1 MDFLER
7 MTRVIDYIE
16 AHLDEDFALQDLAGI
31 VCCDVYQFGR
41 IFAYV
46 VGMPLAEYVRGRR
59 LSLAALELSHGE
71 RRVIDVAL
79 KYGYSSPES
88 FARAFRELHGVSPRE
103 ASAPGARLRMCPRI
117 SFHITVKGGIDM
129 EYQLVDRA
137 VIKGA
142 GIVRNFGKVRINEQ
156 AARWT
161 EKTPDVWKFWEDFLD
176 RGENAVIRD
185 KYRLYRAPF
194 WQMGVSYTDPDG
206 NLTVSIGAEDAG
218 GDYPELTRFEVP
230 AATWAVFTV
239 KGSLAGAE
247 HPLNALTTRI
257 FGEWLPSSG
266 YERAMDYQIEVYGPG
281 NTNREDY
288 TTALWI
294 PVKRKEEA

>member
-16 AHLDEDFALQDLAGI
+16 AHLDENFSLQDLAGI

-59 LSLAALELSHGE
+59 LSLAALELSRGGL
-71 RRVIDVAL
+71 RVIDAAL

-88 FARAFRELHGVSPRE
+88 FARMFRDLHGVSPRE
-103 ASAPGARLRMCPRI
+103 AAAPGVRLRMCPRI
-117 SFHITVKGGIDM
+117 SFHITVKGDTDM
-129 EYQLVDRA
+129 EYQLVDRDA
-137 VIKGA
+137 IKGA

-156 AARWT
+156 AERWT
-161 EKTPDVWKFWEDFLD
+161 EKTPDVWQFWEDFLD
-176 RGENAVIRD
+176 RGENAIIRD
-185 KYRLYRAPF
+185 KYQLYRAPF

-206 NLTVSIGAEDAG
+206 NLSVFIGAEEDG
-218 GDYPELTRFEVP
+218 GNYPELTRFEIP
-230 AATWAVFTV
+230 AATWAVFTT

-257 FGEWLPSSG
+257 FSEWLPSSG
-266 YERAMDYQIEVYGPG
+266 YERAMDY
-281 NTNREDY
+281 
-288 TTALWI
+288 
-294 PVKRKEEA
+294 